1 MQLFPFKLNNDSN
14 KSKLFKS
21 VLVAVCGEAS
31 DKGAIELAYNITENE
46 NDSVN
51 LVNIVEIK
59 RSYPIDVE
67 IESLTRKAESI
78 LKNGEEFAQTL
89 TYNAEAELLQSRH
102 VGLGILHEAADK
114 NVEAII
120 VCLPH
125 KTKYG
130 YYNLG
135 KVVPYLLENA
145 HCNVIIWKNTDK
157 KEMHSYSR

>member
-1 MQLFPFKLNNDSN
+1 MNLFPLKFSKPTNNN
-14 KSKLFKS
+14 KLFKS
-21 VLVAVCGEAS
+21 VLVALCGEES

-59 RSYPIDVE
+59 RSYPIDIE
-67 IESLTRKAESI
+67 IESLTFKAESI
-78 LKNGEEFAQTL
+78 LKNGESFAQSL
-89 TYNAEAELLQSRH
+89 NYNAEAELLQSRH

-120 VCLPH
+120 LCLPH

-130 YYNLG
+130 HFDLG
-135 KVVPYLLENA
+135 QVLPYLLENA

-157 KEMHSYSR
+157 KEMYSYIQ

>member
-1 MQLFPFKLNNDSN
+1 MQLFPFKFNSAPN

-31 DKGAIELAYNITENE
+31 DKDAIELAYNLTENE
-46 NDSVN
+46 SDSVN

-59 RSYPIDVE
+59 RSYPIDIE
-67 IESLTRKAESI
+67 IEGLTLKAESI
-78 LKNGEEFAQTL
+78 LKNGEEIAQTL
-89 TYNAEAELLQSRH
+89 NYNAEAELLQSRH

-120 VCLPH
+120 ICLPH

-130 YYNLG
+130 YFNLG
-135 KVVPYLLENA
+135 QVVPYLLENA
-145 HCNVIIWKNTDK
+145 HCNVVIWQNTDK
-157 KEMHSYSR
+157 KEMYSYIQ